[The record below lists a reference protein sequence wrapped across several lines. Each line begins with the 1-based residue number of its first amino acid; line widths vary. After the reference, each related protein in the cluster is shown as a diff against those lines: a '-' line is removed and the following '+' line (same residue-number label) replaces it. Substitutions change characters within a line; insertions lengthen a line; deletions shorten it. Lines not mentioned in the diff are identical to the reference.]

1 MIRTR
6 AAFIITAILA
16 MMLAACSR
24 PVAPTLPAET
34 QAAIAPTAEPTATP
48 PPPPTTTPLP
58 TATPEPTPTRS
69 TPTPLPEPTRIGPT
83 QQGNEGEATRTPSGS
98 AGISIEPNLGRPGD
112 TVTISG
118 DGFAPGEVVTLH
130 WAALDGTGMTAFEEV
145 EADENGSFTRR
156 IAVPPAANW
165 PGGPAQEGDQLQIR
179 ATSASLGEGNFY
191 YANFRYLTPFGVADA
206 PALPYENQEY
216 GYRIEVPDG
225 WTWSWVTGDTSDVRF
240 SSTSGSGNGF
250 IRVESGTDVEALIP
264 VIMAEEFPGQ
274 GYTTGLLGAG
284 AYPGT
289 QATTDSGRT
298 VQFIPSGGRTYVLS
312 FVADNGQ
319 PMWSVI
325 GTFALR

>member
-191 YANFRYLTPFGVADA
+191 YANFRYLTPFGVADT
-206 PALPYENQEY
+206 PALPYENQDY
-216 GYRIEVPDG
+216 SYRIEVPDG